1 MTAAYSPPEHRYH
14 RLNISCP
21 EFWADDFRT
30 RDETFAQLRAEDG
43 LSWQPPTSSTFPH
56 TETGYW
62 AVTRYAD
69 VKAVS
74 LDSATFVSSSGISVD
89 PMPAEVQQAASFIL
103 AMDDPKHNLYRRL
116 ISKTFTPRQIRRIE
130 GQIRAN
136 ATEIVDRLAE
146 RLLDGDE
153 VDFVAECS
161 AKLPMR
167 TISDMVGIARE
178 DQEAVARAA
187 ESLFSG
193 TDEDYAS
200 LEDRATHALTQL
212 GVLTGTGIEL
222 ARLRRRDPQDDLMSA
237 LVHADVDGH
246 KMSDDDIASF
256 MVLLST
262 AGNDTT
268 KQATSHAFK
277 TLAENPDQRAWLA
290 DDFDNRI
297 GAAVEEFVRWA
308 TPVLNFAR
316 HAAVDTELAGV
327 PIKAGEKVG
336 IFYCSANRDET
347 VFDRPHSFDITRSPN
362 PHLGFGGGGAHF
374 CLGAQLARMEL
385 RQLFSQLLT
394 RLPAVE
400 VEVPEYLNS
409 NVIHGIKRMPVKGT
423 R

>member
-1 MTAAYSPPEHRYH
+1 MTSTAASSYH
-14 RLNISCP
+14 RLNISDP
-21 EFWADDFRT
+21 DFWAADFRT
-30 RDETFAQLRAEDG
+30 RDQTFAELRAEGG
-43 LSWQPPTSSTFPH
+43 LSWQPPTSSVFPH

-62 AVTRYAD
+62 AVTRHAD
-69 VKAVS
+69 IKTVS
-74 LDSATFVSSSGISVD
+74 VNNDVFVSSLGISVD

-103 AMDDPKHNLYRRL
+103 AMDDPKHAFYRRL
-116 ISKTFTPRQIRRIE
+116 ISKTFTPRQIHRIE

-136 ATEIVDRLAE
+136 ATEIVDQLIE
-146 RLLDGDE
+146 RLRDGEE

-178 DQEAVARAA
+178 DQEAVAYAA

-212 GVLTGTGIEL
+212 GVLTSTALDL
-222 ARLRRRDPQDDLMSA
+222 ARLRRREPHDDLMTA
-237 LVHADVDGH
+237 LVNAEVDG
-246 KMSDDDIASF
+246 KRMSDDDIAAF
-256 MVLLST
+256 TVILST

-268 KQATSHAFK
+268 KQTTSHAFK
-277 TLAENPDQRAWLA
+277 ALTDNPDQRAWLL

-297 GAAVEEFVRWA
+297 GLAVEEFVRWA

-316 HAAVDTELAGV
+316 HAVVDTELAGV
-327 PIKAGEKVG
+327 PIRAGEKVG
-336 IFYCSANRDET
+336 IFYCSANRDEA
-347 VFDRPHSFDITRSPN
+347 VFDRPHTFDIARSPN

-385 RQLFSQLLT
+385 RQLFAELLT
-394 RLPAVE
+394 RLTE
-400 VEVPEYLNS
+400 VEVGTPEYLNS
-409 NVIHGIKRMPVKGT
+409 NVIHGIKRMPVKLA
-423 R
+423 